1 MSIIPYS
8 YNYENVLN
16 SAVNPSAITVTN
28 TKTATFFRRYLLQKA
43 MSVFTWNLPAHW
55 SKDYFLYS
63 LYCTGCVAVVN
74 TDRFGVIP
82 QHGVP
87 FGYNVFYQPRQISI
101 ANPLLKG
108 IKSPVIGKECTVF
121 RMTTDWGG
129 IMDLVNFYGDY
140 MALIAQGVG
149 VNIINTKLA
158 YVFGADNQAT
168 ADSFKKA
175 ADQVESGKPFVVVDK
190 KLFTDSGDFATPFF
204 QQNLQQN
211 FITPEMLEAWRT
223 IENMFCT
230 AIGIPNANQNKKER
244 LIVDEVNANNTETVT
259 LCDMWLD
266 GWKQSAE
273 ETFAMFG
280 KSARVSVDWRVKP
293 AEKEVV
299 KNAENGDA

>member
-1 MSIIPYS
+1 MSTIPYS

-16 SAVNPSAITVTN
+16 SAINPSAITVTN

-43 MSVFTWNLPAHW
+43 MSVFEWEMPSHW
-55 SKDYFLYS
+55 SRDYFLYS

-74 TDRFGVIP
+74 TDKFGVIP

-108 IKSPVIGKECTVF
+108 VKSPIIGEQCTVF
-121 RMTTDWGG
+121 RMTADWGG

-158 YVFGADNQAT
+158 YVFGADSMAT
-168 ADSFKKA
+168 AESFKKA

-190 KLFTDSGDFATPFF
+190 NLFTDSGDFATPFF

-230 AIGIPNANQNKKER
+230 AVGIPNANQNKKER

-259 LCDMWLD
+259 MCDMWLSS
-266 GWKQSAE
+266 WKQSAE
-273 ETFAMFG
+273 ETVAMFG
-280 KSARVSVDWRVKP
+280 ESARVTVDWRVKP
-293 AEKEVV
+293 AEKGGCE
-299 KNAENGDA
+299 NGENGDA